1 MSLQKTGG
9 EEFKLS
15 RLVSFWNFPPSN
27 FINTTVQ
34 NHHKSLVT
42 NKKKI
47 QQTDMTHNSVNRI
60 GYHAQLK
67 ATYMET

>member
-1 MSLQKTGG
+1 MSLQKIGG

-15 RLVSFWNFPPSN
+15 RLVSLWNFPPSN
-27 FINTTVQ
+27 FINAIVQ

-42 NKKKI
+42 NKNK
-47 QQTDMTHNSVNRI
+47 QTDMTHNSVNRI